1 MAPFDSAV
9 DVESTLLRVRQEL
22 ERRRGGAG
30 SSQASDSPERPDV
43 AADASRSAAAL
54 EWLKRREFA
63 LHELMASHD
72 SEFVAGAYRALL
84 KRAPDYEGGRSFL
97 GQLRSG
103 QLSKAEVLGR
113 IRFSPEGRTH
123 AVRVRGLLPVLAFQ
137 SASRWPVLGYPL
149 RLLSWLLRLP
159 VLVRNFQALEAHSHA
174 IEASIGEASASAA
187 ARMDAQM
194 VELNRLSAQLLAAQ
208 ALASEQLVEAQQQAA
223 AAAAGLRARIDRL
236 QRESEQQL
244 ASLQSESTRLAH
256 VLSQIDPARHAA
268 QIESRLA
275 EFEARQTQQL
285 DELRSALST
294 QRCDGVAVGEAMAGL
309 LSGASAQARQLQ
321 ELRADMKQLH
331 AAHAAMADDGGRSS
345 DTDAAALDAFYVEFE
360 NRFRGS
366 REVIQQRAR
375 YYLPMI
381 ESCQVDG
388 DDSPV
393 LDLGCGRGEWLQVL
407 REAGHRAYGIDGNQ
421 AMVEHCQ
428 QHGLEALQI
437 DGIAHLRS
445 LPAESI
451 RAVSAMH
458 LIEHLD
464 FRTLLAL
471 LDESLRVLRP
481 GGLLLLETPNPE
493 NVHVGSCNF
502 YMDPTHRN
510 PLPPLLT
517 QYLAESRGFTG
528 AEIHRL
534 SADRGEQRALSQL
547 DVDQPGSVVLNQAL
561 ADLHALTAA
570 APDYALIAR
579 KAA

>member
-1 MAPFDSAV
+1 MPSFDSAV
-9 DVESTLLRVRQEL
+9 DVESTLLRVRAEL
-22 ERRRGGAG
+22 ERRRAAAVSARASTADEIPYPGGSA
-30 SSQASDSPERPDV
+30 SSA
-43 AADASRSAAAL
+43 AAAL
-54 EWLKRREFA
+54 EWLQRREFR
-63 LHELMASHD
+63 LDELLTPHD
-72 SEFVAGAYRALL
+72 SEFVASAYRALL
-84 KRAPDYEGGRSFL
+84 KRAPDYEGARNFL

-103 QLSKAEVLGR
+103 QLSKGEVLGR
-113 IRFSPEGRTH
+113 IRFSPEGRMH
-123 AVRVRGLLPVLAFQ
+123 GVRVRGLLPVLVFH
-137 SASRWPVLGYPL
+137 SASRWPVVGYPL
-149 RLLSWLLRLP
+149 RLFSWLLRLP
-159 VLVRNFQALEAHSHA
+159 VLVRHFQALEAHSHG
-174 IEASIGEASASAA
+174 IEARLGEALASAA
-187 ARMDAQM
+187 ARMDAQA
-194 VELNRLSAQLLAAQ
+194 VELDRLSAQLLAAQ
-208 ALASEQLVEAQQQAA
+208 ALAAEHLIEAQQQAA
-223 AAAAGLRARIDRL
+223 AAAVGLNARIDRL

-244 ASLQSESTRLAH
+244 ASLQSESALLAH
-256 VLSQIDPARHAA
+256 AFSQIDPARRAA

-275 EFEARQTQQL
+275 ELDARQTQQL
-285 DELRSALST
+285 DELRTALST
-294 QRCDGVAVGEAMAGL
+294 LHGEGL
-309 LSGASAQARQLQ
+309 ALSESMVSLQSAASAQERRLQ
-321 ELRADMKQLH
+321 ELQAGKEQSH
-331 AAHAAMADDGGRSS
+331 AAHAVMPDAGRAS

-366 REVIQQRAR
+366 RAEIQQRAR

-381 ESCQVDG
+381 AACQAGGEDA
-388 DDSPV
+388 PV

-407 REAGHRAYGIDGNQ
+407 REAGHPAYGIDSNQ
-421 AMVEHCQ
+421 VMVGHCQ
-428 QHGLEALQI
+428 QLGLKALQS
-437 DGIAHLRS
+437 DVLAHLRS
-445 LPAESI
+445 LPAESV
-451 RAVSAMH
+451 RAISAMH

-471 LDESLRVLRP
+471 LDESLRVLCP

-579 KAA
+579 KAV